1 MTAKTNAVRVLDD
14 AQIAYE
20 LLEYSLSD
28 DDFSAIAVANHLEMA
43 SDRIYKTLIAIG
55 DSGDPVFAVVP
66 AGAELDLKRLAKHC
80 AERRMSLAPLVD
92 VLPLTGYPRGAVTVL
107 GARRAFPVVIDE
119 MATVHESI
127 AVSAG
132 AKGLQVLLPTAA
144 FLRLTAATVA
154 DIGR

>member
-43 SDRIYKTLIAIG
+43 PDRIYKTLIAIG

-107 GARRAFPVVIDE
+107 GARRAFPVASTRWRRCTSRLRCQPVP
-119 MATVHESI
+119 
-127 AVSAG
+127 
-132 AKGLQVLLPTAA
+132 KGFRFCCLPLP
-144 FLRLTAATVA
+144 FY
-154 DIGR
+154 G